1 MTRDFWRDK
10 KVFVT
15 GNTGFKGSWLSL
27 WLAHVGARVQGY
39 SLKPPTKPSLFELAK
54 VGEVVPTIEGDIR
67 DLPRLSAEMAKFGP
81 DIVLHL
87 AAQTVVLSAY
97 EDPIETFSTNV
108 VGTASVFE
116 SVKRLPGKCTVVNIT
131 TDKVY
136 ENVHWVWGYR
146 ENDRLGG
153 RDPYSA
159 SKAGAE
165 MVAHAYRESFFGPQA
180 DGTHRI
186 AMANARAGNVIG
198 GGDWTP
204 YQVIPDTVQAMIK
217 GQQVVLRHPTATRPW
232 QHVLDC
238 LNGYLTLAEALHG
251 NPHKFASNWNFGP
264 PDEQAQPV
272 ARVVEMLAGHWGVQY
287 PWRKHAEQHAH
298 EDMALLLNWQK
309 ARAEL
314 GWYCRLPLAQALEWV
329 ASWYKRQHAGESAR
343 ALCHEQIDRYMSVLA
358 DLAIGIEGARSIAHQ
373 TAGGSGVAPGI
384 DHRHAMVRGQCD
396 QLLAV
401 EEEEPKPATP
411 TVDFHR
417 RF

>member
-186 AMANARAGNVIG
+186 AMANARAGNVIPASIASV
-198 GGDWTP
+198 T
-204 YQVIPDTVQAMIK
+204 TACS
-217 GQQVVLRHPTATRPW
+217 PTAIAPTS
-232 QHVLDC
+232 
-238 LNGYLTLAEALHG
+238 
-251 NPHKFASNWNFGP
+251 SNSVDGLSMCHRREP
-264 PDEQAQPV
+264 RTPTAITPAQPPPTTNRHLVHAAVV
-272 ARVVEMLAGHWGVQY
+272 A
-287 PWRKHAEQHAH
+287 
-298 EDMALLLNWQK
+298 
-309 ARAEL
+309 
-314 GWYCRLPLAQALEWV
+314 
-329 ASWYKRQHAGESAR
+329 
-343 ALCHEQIDRYMSVLA
+343 
-358 DLAIGIEGARSIAHQ
+358 
-373 TAGGSGVAPGI
+373 
-384 DHRHAMVRGQCD
+384 
-396 QLLAV
+396 
-401 EEEEPKPATP
+401 
-411 TVDFHR
+411 
-417 RF
+417 